1 MLGYKRLGLCEGS
14 TAYVKTGHPRHRT
27 RPGSSV
33 PHPGIGMLSQQH
45 HPGRLSRLC
54 QTRFVGPDLLDTQ
67 KPNMLPTGTQGHP
80 NRGDGPHEN
89 LRSFSV
95 GAQRLGTAGC
105 SRGKSHLRHAD
116 KISPTQE
123 LIRRNGKGGRLTKQS
138 SKNRGGGS
146 AKGPPGGDRQRLL
159 GKGGVVTETSLAV
172 TVSNPRPMERSI
184 LHAVMPSWLVFIVI
198 PDVNPF
204 PPFSCKLLQR
214 DLVHLAP
221 NLLLHGLDL
230 LLRIDLI
237 GLCKVEHQP
246 TPQKMGVL

>member
-1 MLGYKRLGLCEGS
+1 MPNK
-14 TAYVKTGHPRHRT
+14 V
-27 RPGSSV
+27 
-33 PHPGIGMLSQQH
+33 
-45 HPGRLSRLC
+45 
-54 QTRFVGPDLLDTQ
+54 VGPALLGTQ

-80 NRGDGPHEN
+80 NRGDGTHGN

-105 SRGKSHLRHAD
+105 FRGKSHLRHAD

-123 LIRRNGKGGRLTKQS
+123 LIGRNGKGGRLTKQS

-146 AKGPPGGDRQRLL
+146 AKGPPGDRQRLL
-159 GKGGVVTETSLAV
+159 GKGGVVTETSLGLA
-172 TVSNPRPMERSI
+172 VSNARPMVRLI

-246 TPQKMGVL
+246 TAQKMGVL